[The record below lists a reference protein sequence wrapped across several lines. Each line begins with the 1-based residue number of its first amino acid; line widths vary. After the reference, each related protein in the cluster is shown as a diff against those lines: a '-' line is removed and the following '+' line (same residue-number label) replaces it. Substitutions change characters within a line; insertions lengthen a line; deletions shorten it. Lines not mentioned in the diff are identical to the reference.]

1 MDKKYGIHGVYADLS
16 PTTRQQLFEAVRNK
30 AVKCADRTQL
40 CAAIYPWILHLVH
53 EYADKQNT
61 RLAVDSFRMELY
73 DFHRA
78 MSAYP
83 SAIPCIVS
91 PDSHPLDIERIR
103 SEALEAAI
111 DMAVRVA
118 EIELSQCS
126 INQSAIMAHFVEDL

>member
-1 MDKKYGIHGVYADLS
+1 MDKKYRVYADLT
-16 PTTRQQLFEAVRNK
+16 PATRQQLFEAVRDK
-30 AVKCADRTQL
+30 AVKCTDRTHL

-91 PDSHPLDIERIR
+91 PNSHPLDIKRIR
-103 SEALEAAI
+103 SEALEDAI
-111 DMAVRVA
+111 EMAV
-118 EIELSQCS
+118 S
-126 INQSAIMAHFVEDL
+126 IANLEVCQIDINLSAIMARFVEDL

>member
-1 MDKKYGIHGVYADLS
+1 MDKKHGIFADLD
-16 PTTRQQLFEAVRNK
+16 PTPRQQLFNEVRNK
-30 AVKCADRTQL
+30 AVKCVDRTQL
-40 CAAIYPWILHLVH
+40 FAAIYPWILHLVR

-61 RLAVDSFRMELY
+61 RLAVDSFRIEIY
-73 DFHRA
+73 DFQRA
-78 MSAYP
+78 MLAYP

-126 INQSAIMAHFVEDL
+126 IKLSAIMAHFVEDL